1 MPSTSSPLRSNTSW
15 WLFIYVI
22 KMESISQEKS
32 GHFHSALHSQSG
44 SKGYQ
49 PTNNINK
56 AFRWQNGIAHLIF
69 YVFWQAAELEKAS
82 KNLVPEPIAAP
93 PCDSSE
99 VVGKKGK
106 RNRNRRRFEEEE
118 VLEETF
124 FSRNKTT
131 ILVVVVVLIP
141 ILTAYYL
148 CT

>member
-1 MPSTSSPLRSNTSW
+1 MTKWHRSFNILW
-15 WLFIYVI
+15 LLFI
-22 KMESISQEKS
+22 
-32 GHFHSALHSQSG
+32 
-44 SKGYQ
+44 
-49 PTNNINK
+49 
-56 AFRWQNGIAHLIF
+56 
-69 YVFWQAAELEKAS
+69 WQAAELEKAS

-106 RNRNRRRFEEEE
+106 RNRNRRRFEEED